1 MKLKNCSEKRK
12 VKISRYAEVIVDVP
26 AMQTN
31 HPFTYQIPE
40 KFQDFLQIGM
50 RVVVEFGNGNRKI
63 QGFVTGLTDEY
74 SGEHQLKSVIDVL
87 DLNPVLSDE
96 AMAMADWL
104 TQRTFAFKIRCLQV
118 MLPNAMRASY
128 RKTLKLTGKNITPD
142 LATLFDHQSEVEFN
156 PQKLT
161 SSQLNQIEKL
171 RKANQVEIVYHV
183 DDRAK
188 SKLVWAFKAQMTV
201 EELQTAKKTL
211 RKNAAKRKRLLDF
224 LITNHE
230 QEFVQSDVT
239 RENNFTASDL
249 KTAAQKG
256 WITRYQ
262 IEKYRNPYQIDKVQP
277 STPKKLT
284 AEQAQATN
292 AVDQAIDEDQAA
304 TFLLEGVTGSG
315 KTEVYLQIIQ
325 HALAQGKSALM
336 LVPEISL
343 TPQIV
348 RQFKARFGD
357 QVALLHSALSDGER
371 YDEWRR
377 IEKGDAQVVVG
388 ARSAI
393 FAPIKNLGVI
403 IMDEEHETS
412 YKQEDMPRYHAR
424 DVAQWRGQYHHCPV
438 VLGSATPSLESRARA
453 QKGVY
458 QWLRLTKRINGKD
471 LPHVQLVDMR
481 QAGRYAPTTDIS
493 QELATE
499 IQKKLALNEQVVL
512 MLNRRGYS
520 SFLMCRECGEVIK
533 CPNCDISL
541 TYHKDTNSLKCH
553 YCGHEEPVPQV
564 CPNCHSKAVRYFG
577 TGTQRVEKE
586 LTELFPTARVLR
598 MDVDTTRRKGA
609 HERILDEFG
618 KHHADI
624 LLGTQMIAK
633 GLDFP
638 NVTLVGVLNADTSL
652 GLPDFRASERTF
664 QLLTQVSGRAGRAEK
679 EGNVLIQTYNPDH
692 YAIQYAQRQD
702 YEHFFGKEMQV
713 RHQGGYPPYYY
724 TIQITASARTEAD
737 AAQKMFQIRGEIV
750 NYLSQNAVI
759 LGPTPQSIMRINN
772 RYYYQLV
779 IKYKN
784 EPQLENYLQNLL
796 LTSQKEERN
805 GLQIVIDRDPM
816 NFI

>member
-96 AMAMADWL
+96 TMAMADWL

-128 RKTLKLTGKNITPD
+128 RKTLKLTGKITDSD
-142 LATLFDHQSEVEFN
+142 LITLFDHQSEVEFN
-156 PQKLT
+156 PRKLT

-262 IEKYRNPYQIDKVQP
+262 IEKYRNPYQIDQVQP

>member
-1 MKLKNCSEKRK
+1 
-12 VKISRYAEVIVDVP
+12 
-26 AMQTN
+26 MQTN

-74 SGEHQLKSVIDVL
+74 SGEHQLKLVIDVL

-96 AMAMADWL
+96 AMSMADWL

-128 RKTLKLTGKNITPD
+128 RKTLKLTGRNITLD
-142 LATLFDHQSEVEFN
+142 LAILFDHQSEVEFN

-201 EELQTAKKTL
+201 EELQTDKKTL
-211 RKNAAKRKRLLDF
+211 RKNAAKQKRLLDF

-239 RENNFTASDL
+239 RENNFTVNDL
-249 KTAAQKG
+249 KVAAEKG

-262 IEKYRNPYQIDKVQP
+262 IEKYRNPYQIDQVQP

-292 AVDQAIDEDQAA
+292 AVDQAIDEKQAA

-403 IMDEEHETS
+403 IMDEEHEIS

-424 DVAQWRGQYHHCPV
+424 DVAQWRGLYHHCPV

-481 QAGRYAPTTDIS
+481 QAVRCAPTTDIS

-499 IQKKLALNEQVVL
+499 IQKKLALNEQIVL

-586 LTELFPTARVLR
+586 LTELFPTARILR

-679 EGNVLIQTYNPDH
+679 NGNVLIQTYNPDH

-713 RHQGGYPPYYY
+713 RHQVGYPPYYY

>member
-1 MKLKNCSEKRK
+1 
-12 VKISRYAEVIVDVP
+12 
-26 AMQTN
+26 MQTN

-63 QGFVTGLTDEY
+63 QGFVMGLTDEY

-128 RKTLKLTGKNITPD
+128 RKTLKLIGKNITPD
-142 LATLFDHQSEVEFN
+142 LATLFDYQSEVEFN
-156 PQKLT
+156 PQRLT

-211 RKNAAKRKRLLDF
+211 RKNATKRKRLLDF

>member
-1 MKLKNCSEKRK
+1 
-12 VKISRYAEVIVDVP
+12 
-26 AMQTN
+26 MQTN
-31 HPFTYQIPE
+31 HPFTYQIPV

-128 RKTLKLTGKNITPD
+128 RKTLKLTGKNIIPD
-142 LATLFDHQSEVEFN
+142 LATLFDHQNEVEFN

-211 RKNAAKRKRLLDF
+211 RKNAAKQKRLLDF

-239 RENNFTASDL
+239 RKNNFTANDL
-249 KTAAQKG
+249 KVAAEKG

-262 IEKYRNPYQIDKVQP
+262 VEKYRNPYQIGQVQP

-292 AVDQAIDEDQAA
+292 AVDQAIDEKQAA

-481 QAGRYAPTTDIS
+481 QAGRYAPTTNIS

-586 LTELFPTARVLR
+586 LTELFPTARILR

-750 NYLSQNAVI
+750 NYLSQKAVI

>member
-1 MKLKNCSEKRK
+1 
-12 VKISRYAEVIVDVP
+12 
-26 AMQTN
+26 MQTN
-31 HPFTYQIPE
+31 HPFTYQIPV

-128 RKTLKLTGKNITPD
+128 RKTLKLTGKITDSD
-142 LATLFDHQSEVEFN
+142 LATLFDHQNEVEFN

-188 SKLVWAFKAQMTV
+188 SKLVWAFRAQMAV
-201 EELQTAKKTL
+201 EELQAAKKTV
-211 RKNAAKRKRLLDF
+211 RKNAAKQKRLLDF

-262 IEKYRNPYQIDKVQP
+262 VEKYRNPYQIGQVQP

-292 AVDQAIDEDQAA
+292 AVDQAIDEKQAA

-471 LPHVQLVDMR
+471 LPQVQLVDMR

-586 LTELFPTARVLR
+586 LTELFPTARILR

>member
-201 EELQTAKKTL
+201 EELQTAKKML

-239 RENNFTASDL
+239 RKNNFTASDL

>member
-1 MKLKNCSEKRK
+1 
-12 VKISRYAEVIVDVP
+12 
-26 AMQTN
+26 MQTN
-31 HPFTYQIPE
+31 HPFTYQIPA

-128 RKTLKLTGKNITPD
+128 RKTLKLTGEITD
-142 LATLFDHQSEVEFN
+142 SNLATLFDHQSEVEFN

-171 RKANQVEIVYHV
+171 RKANQIEIVYHV

-201 EELQTAKKTL
+201 EELQKAKKAL
-211 RKNAAKRKRLLDF
+211 RKNAAKQKRLLDF

-239 RENNFTASDL
+239 RENNFTANDL
-249 KTAAQKG
+249 KVAAEKE

-262 IEKYRNPYQIDKVQP
+262 IEKYRNPYQIDQVQP

-292 AVDQAIDEDQAA
+292 AVDQAIDEKQAA

>member
-1 MKLKNCSEKRK
+1 
-12 VKISRYAEVIVDVP
+12 
-26 AMQTN
+26 MQTN

-128 RKTLKLTGKNITPD
+128 RKTLKLIGKNITPD

-156 PQKLT
+156 PQRLT

-201 EELQTAKKTL
+201 EELQKAKKAV
-211 RKNAAKRKRLLDF
+211 RKNAAKQKRWRDF

-239 RENNFTASDL
+239 RENNFTANDL
-249 KTAAQKG
+249 KVAAEKG

-262 IEKYRNPYQIDKVQP
+262 VEKYRNPYQIGQVQP

-292 AVDQAIDEDQAA
+292 AVDQAIDEKQAA

-471 LPHVQLVDMR
+471 LPQVQLVDMR

-586 LTELFPTARVLR
+586 LTELFPTARILR

>member
-1 MKLKNCSEKRK
+1 
-12 VKISRYAEVIVDVP
+12 
-26 AMQTN
+26 MQTN

-128 RKTLKLTGKNITPD
+128 RKTLKLTGKITDSD
-142 LATLFDHQSEVEFN
+142 LATLFDHQSEIEFN

-171 RKANQVEIVYHV
+171 RKASQVEIVYHV

-211 RKNAAKRKRLLDF
+211 RKNAAKQKRLLDF

-239 RENNFTASDL
+239 RKNNFTASDL

-586 LTELFPTARVLR
+586 LTELFPTARILR

>member
-1 MKLKNCSEKRK
+1 
-12 VKISRYAEVIVDVP
+12 
-26 AMQTN
+26 MQTN
-31 HPFTYQIPE
+31 HPFTYQIPA

-128 RKTLKLTGKNITPD
+128 RKTLKLTGEITD
-142 LATLFDHQSEVEFN
+142 SNLATLFDHQSEVEFN

-171 RKANQVEIVYHV
+171 RKANQIEIVYHV

-211 RKNAAKRKRLLDF
+211 RKNAAKQKRLLDF

-239 RENNFTASDL
+239 RENNFTANDL
-249 KTAAQKG
+249 KVAAEKE

-262 IEKYRNPYQIDKVQP
+262 IEKYRNPYQIDQVQP

-292 AVDQAIDEDQAA
+292 AVDQAIDEKQAA

>member
-1 MKLKNCSEKRK
+1 M
-12 VKISRYAEVIVDVP
+12 SRYAEVIVDVP

-31 HPFTYQIPE
+31 HPFTYQIPA

-142 LATLFDHQSEVEFN
+142 LATLFDHQNEVEFN

-211 RKNAAKRKRLLDF
+211 RKNAAKQKRLLDF

-239 RENNFTASDL
+239 RKNNFTANDL
-249 KTAAQKG
+249 KVAAEKG

-262 IEKYRNPYQIDKVQP
+262 VEKYRNPYQIGQVQP

-292 AVDQAIDEDQAA
+292 AVDQAIDEKQAA

-471 LPHVQLVDMR
+471 LPQVQLVDMR

-586 LTELFPTARVLR
+586 LTELFPTARILR

-737 AAQKMFQIRGEIV
+737 AAQKMFQICGEIV

>member
-1 MKLKNCSEKRK
+1 
-12 VKISRYAEVIVDVP
+12 
-26 AMQTN
+26 MQTN

-171 RKANQVEIVYHV
+171 RKANQIEIVYHV

-211 RKNAAKRKRLLDF
+211 RKNAAKQKRLLDF

-239 RENNFTASDL
+239 RENNFTANDL
-249 KTAAQKG
+249 KVAAEKE

-262 IEKYRNPYQIDKVQP
+262 IEKYRNPYQIDQVQP

-292 AVDQAIDEDQAA
+292 AVDQAIDEKQAA

>member
-1 MKLKNCSEKRK
+1 
-12 VKISRYAEVIVDVP
+12 
-26 AMQTN
+26 MQTN
-31 HPFTYQIPE
+31 HPFTYQIPV

-128 RKTLKLTGKNITPD
+128 CKTLKLIGKNITPD

-171 RKANQVEIVYHV
+171 RKANQIEIVYHV

-211 RKNAAKRKRLLDF
+211 RKNAAKQKRLLDF

-239 RENNFTASDL
+239 RENNFTANDL
-249 KTAAQKG
+249 KVAAEKG

-262 IEKYRNPYQIDKVQP
+262 IEKYRNPYQIDQVQP

-292 AVDQAIDEDQAA
+292 AVDQAIDEKKAA

-586 LTELFPTARVLR
+586 LTELFPTARILR

-724 TIQITASARTEAD
+724 TIQITASARTEAA

-750 NYLSQNAVI
+750 NYLSQKAVI

>member
-1 MKLKNCSEKRK
+1 
-12 VKISRYAEVIVDVP
+12 
-26 AMQTN
+26 MQTN
-31 HPFTYQIPE
+31 HPFTYQIPA

-128 RKTLKLTGKNITPD
+128 RKTLKLTGKITD
-142 LATLFDHQSEVEFN
+142 SNLATLFDHQSEVEFN
-156 PQKLT
+156 PRKLT

>member
-128 RKTLKLTGKNITPD
+128 RKTLKLTGKITDSD
-142 LATLFDHQSEVEFN
+142 LITLFDHQSEVEFN
-156 PQKLT
+156 PRKLT

-201 EELQTAKKTL
+201 EELQTAKKTV

>member
-1 MKLKNCSEKRK
+1 M
-12 VKISRYAEVIVDVP
+12 
-26 AMQTN
+26 
-31 HPFTYQIPE
+31 
-40 KFQDFLQIGM
+40 
-50 RVVVEFGNGNRKI
+50 
-63 QGFVTGLTDEY
+63 
-74 SGEHQLKSVIDVL
+74 
-87 DLNPVLSDE
+87 
-96 AMAMADWL
+96 
-104 TQRTFAFKIRCLQV
+104 
-118 MLPNAMRASY
+118 
-128 RKTLKLTGKNITPD
+128 
-142 LATLFDHQSEVEFN
+142 
-156 PQKLT
+156 
-161 SSQLNQIEKL
+161 
-171 RKANQVEIVYHV
+171 RKANQIEIVYHV

-211 RKNAAKRKRLLDF
+211 RKNAAKQKRLLDF

-239 RENNFTASDL
+239 RENNFTANDL
-249 KTAAQKG
+249 KVAAEKE

-262 IEKYRNPYQIDKVQP
+262 IEKYRNPYQIDQVQP

-292 AVDQAIDEDQAA
+292 AVDQAIDEKQAA

>member
-1 MKLKNCSEKRK
+1 
-12 VKISRYAEVIVDVP
+12 
-26 AMQTN
+26 MQTN
-31 HPFTYQIPE
+31 HPFTYQIPV

-128 RKTLKLTGKNITPD
+128 RKTLKLTGKNIIPD
-142 LATLFDHQSEVEFN
+142 LATLFDHQNEVEFN

-211 RKNAAKRKRLLDF
+211 RKNAAKQKRLLDF

-239 RENNFTASDL
+239 RKNNFTANDL
-249 KTAAQKG
+249 KVAAEKG

-262 IEKYRNPYQIDKVQP
+262 VEKYRNPYQIGQVQP

-292 AVDQAIDEDQAA
+292 AVDQAIDEKQAA

-471 LPHVQLVDMR
+471 LPQVQLVDMR

-586 LTELFPTARVLR
+586 LTELFPTARILR

>member
-1 MKLKNCSEKRK
+1 
-12 VKISRYAEVIVDVP
+12 
-26 AMQTN
+26 MQTN

-128 RKTLKLTGKNITPD
+128 RKTLKLTGKNIIPD
-142 LATLFDHQSEVEFN
+142 LATLFDHQNEVEFN

-211 RKNAAKRKRLLDF
+211 RKNAAKQKRLLDF

>member
-128 RKTLKLTGKNITPD
+128 RKTLKLTGKITDSD
-142 LATLFDHQSEVEFN
+142 LITLFDHQSEVEFN
-156 PQKLT
+156 PRKLT

-586 LTELFPTARVLR
+586 LTELFPTARILR

>member
-1 MKLKNCSEKRK
+1 
-12 VKISRYAEVIVDVP
+12 
-26 AMQTN
+26 MQTN

-128 RKTLKLTGKNITPD
+128 RKTLKLIGKNITPD

-156 PQKLT
+156 PQRLT

-201 EELQTAKKTL
+201 EELQKAKKAL
-211 RKNAAKRKRLLDF
+211 RKNAAKQKRLLDF

-239 RENNFTASDL
+239 RENNFTANDL
-249 KTAAQKG
+249 KVAAEKG

-262 IEKYRNPYQIDKVQP
+262 IEKYRNPYQIDQVQP

-292 AVDQAIDEDQAA
+292 AVDQAIDEKQAA

-471 LPHVQLVDMR
+471 LPQVQLVDMR

-586 LTELFPTARVLR
+586 LTELFPTARILR

-759 LGPTPQSIMRINN
+759 LGPTTQSIIRINN
-772 RYYYQLV
+772 LYYYQLV

>member
-1 MKLKNCSEKRK
+1 
-12 VKISRYAEVIVDVP
+12 
-26 AMQTN
+26 MQTN
-31 HPFTYQIPE
+31 HPFTYQIPA

-128 RKTLKLTGKNITPD
+128 RKTLKLTGEITD
-142 LATLFDHQSEVEFN
+142 SNLATLFDHQSEVEFN

-171 RKANQVEIVYHV
+171 RKANQIEIVYHV

-201 EELQTAKKTL
+201 EELRTAKKTL
-211 RKNAAKRKRLLDF
+211 RKNAAKQKRLLDF

-239 RENNFTASDL
+239 RENNFTANDL
-249 KTAAQKG
+249 KVAAEKG

-262 IEKYRNPYQIDKVQP
+262 IEKYRNPYQIDQVQP

-292 AVDQAIDEDQAA
+292 AVDQAIDEKQAA

-586 LTELFPTARVLR
+586 LTELFPTARILR

>member
-1 MKLKNCSEKRK
+1 
-12 VKISRYAEVIVDVP
+12 
-26 AMQTN
+26 MQTN

-201 EELQTAKKTL
+201 EELQTAKKML

-239 RENNFTASDL
+239 RKNNFTASDL

-493 QELATE
+493 RELATE

>member
-1 MKLKNCSEKRK
+1 
-12 VKISRYAEVIVDVP
+12 
-26 AMQTN
+26 MQTN
-31 HPFTYQIPE
+31 HPFTYQIPA

-128 RKTLKLTGKNITPD
+128 RKTLKLTGKNITSD
-142 LATLFDHQSEVEFN
+142 LATLFDHQNEVEFN

-211 RKNAAKRKRLLDF
+211 RKNAAKQKRLLDF

-239 RENNFTASDL
+239 RENNFTANDL
-249 KTAAQKG
+249 KVAAEKG

-262 IEKYRNPYQIDKVQP
+262 IEKYRNPYQIDQVQP

-292 AVDQAIDEDQAA
+292 AVDQAIDEKQAA

-471 LPHVQLVDMR
+471 LPQVQLVDMR

-586 LTELFPTARVLR
+586 LTELFPTARILR

>member
-1 MKLKNCSEKRK
+1 
-12 VKISRYAEVIVDVP
+12 
-26 AMQTN
+26 MQTN

-128 RKTLKLTGKNITPD
+128 RKTLKLIGKNITPD

-156 PQKLT
+156 PQRLT

-201 EELQTAKKTL
+201 EELQKAKKAL
-211 RKNAAKRKRLLDF
+211 RKNAAKQKRLLDF
-224 LITNHE
+224 LIINHE

-239 RENNFTASDL
+239 RENNFTANDL
-249 KTAAQKG
+249 KVAAEKG

-262 IEKYRNPYQIDKVQP
+262 IEKYRNPYQIDQVQP
-277 STPKKLT
+277 SMPKKLT
-284 AEQAQATN
+284 AEQAQAMN
-292 AVDQAIDEDQAA
+292 AVDQAIDEKKAA

-564 CPNCHSKAVRYFG
+564 CPNCHNKAVRYFG

-586 LTELFPTARVLR
+586 LTELFPTARILR

>member
-1 MKLKNCSEKRK
+1 
-12 VKISRYAEVIVDVP
+12 
-26 AMQTN
+26 MQTN
-31 HPFTYQIPE
+31 HPFTYQIPA

-128 RKTLKLTGKNITPD
+128 RKTLKLTGEITD
-142 LATLFDHQSEVEFN
+142 SNLATLFDHQSEVEFN

-171 RKANQVEIVYHV
+171 RKANQIEIVYHV

-201 EELQTAKKTL
+201 EELRTAKKTL
-211 RKNAAKRKRLLDF
+211 RKNAAKQKRLLDF

-239 RENNFTASDL
+239 RENNFTANDL
-249 KTAAQKG
+249 KVAAEKG

-262 IEKYRNPYQIDKVQP
+262 IEKYRNPYQIDQVQP

-292 AVDQAIDEDQAA
+292 AVDQAIDEKQAA

-586 LTELFPTARVLR
+586 LTELFPTARILR

-796 LTSQKEERN
+796 LTSQKKERN

>member
-1 MKLKNCSEKRK
+1 
-12 VKISRYAEVIVDVP
+12 
-26 AMQTN
+26 MQTN

-128 RKTLKLTGKNITPD
+128 RKTLKLTGKNIIPD
-142 LATLFDHQSEVEFN
+142 LATLFDHQNEVEFN

-211 RKNAAKRKRLLDF
+211 RKNAAKQKRLLDF

-239 RENNFTASDL
+239 RKNNFTANDL
-249 KTAAQKG
+249 KVAAEKG

-262 IEKYRNPYQIDKVQP
+262 VEKYRNPYQIGQVQP

-292 AVDQAIDEDQAA
+292 AVDQAIDEKQAA

-471 LPHVQLVDMR
+471 LPQVQLVDMR

-586 LTELFPTARVLR
+586 LTELFPTARILR

>member
-1 MKLKNCSEKRK
+1 
-12 VKISRYAEVIVDVP
+12 
-26 AMQTN
+26 
-31 HPFTYQIPE
+31 
-40 KFQDFLQIGM
+40 
-50 RVVVEFGNGNRKI
+50 
-63 QGFVTGLTDEY
+63 
-74 SGEHQLKSVIDVL
+74 
-87 DLNPVLSDE
+87 
-96 AMAMADWL
+96 
-104 TQRTFAFKIRCLQV
+104 
-118 MLPNAMRASY
+118 
-128 RKTLKLTGKNITPD
+128 
-142 LATLFDHQSEVEFN
+142 
-156 PQKLT
+156 
-161 SSQLNQIEKL
+161 
-171 RKANQVEIVYHV
+171 
-183 DDRAK
+183 
-188 SKLVWAFKAQMTV
+188 MTV

-211 RKNAAKRKRLLDF
+211 RKNAAKQKRLLDF

-239 RENNFTASDL
+239 RENNFTANDL
-249 KTAAQKG
+249 KVAAEKE

-262 IEKYRNPYQIDKVQP
+262 IEKYRNPYQIDQVQP

-292 AVDQAIDEDQAA
+292 AVDQAIDEKQAA

>member
-1 MKLKNCSEKRK
+1 
-12 VKISRYAEVIVDVP
+12 
-26 AMQTN
+26 MQTN
-31 HPFTYQIPE
+31 HPFTYQIPA

-128 RKTLKLTGKNITPD
+128 RKTLKLTGEITD
-142 LATLFDHQSEVEFN
+142 SNLATLFDHQSEVEFN

-171 RKANQVEIVYHV
+171 RKANQIEIVYHV

-211 RKNAAKRKRLLDF
+211 RKNAAKQKRLLDF

-239 RENNFTASDL
+239 RENNFTANDL
-249 KTAAQKG
+249 KVAAEKE

-262 IEKYRNPYQIDKVQP
+262 IEKYRNPYQIDQVQP

-292 AVDQAIDEDQAA
+292 AVDQAIDEKQAA

-471 LPHVQLVDMR
+471 LPQVQLVDMR

>member
-1 MKLKNCSEKRK
+1 
-12 VKISRYAEVIVDVP
+12 
-26 AMQTN
+26 MQTN
-31 HPFTYQIPE
+31 HPFTYQIPV

-128 RKTLKLTGKNITPD
+128 RKTLKLTGKNIIPD
-142 LATLFDHQSEVEFN
+142 LATLFDHQNEVEFN

-211 RKNAAKRKRLLDF
+211 RKNAAKQKRLLDF

-239 RENNFTASDL
+239 RENNFTANDL
-249 KTAAQKG
+249 KVAAEKG

-262 IEKYRNPYQIDKVQP
+262 IEKYRNPYQIDQVQP

-292 AVDQAIDEDQAA
+292 AVDQAIDEKQAA

-471 LPHVQLVDMR
+471 LPQVQLVDMR

-586 LTELFPTARVLR
+586 LTELFPTARILR

>member
-128 RKTLKLTGKNITPD
+128 RKTLKLTGKITDSD
-142 LATLFDHQSEVEFN
+142 LATLFDHQSEIEFN

-183 DDRAK
+183 DDRAR

-211 RKNAAKRKRLLDF
+211 RKNAAKQKRLLDF

-230 QEFVQSDVT
+230 QEFAQSDVT

-586 LTELFPTARVLR
+586 LTELFPTARILR

>member
-1 MKLKNCSEKRK
+1 
-12 VKISRYAEVIVDVP
+12 
-26 AMQTN
+26 MQTN

-96 AMAMADWL
+96 TMAMADWL

-128 RKTLKLTGKNITPD
+128 RKTLKLTGKITDSD
-142 LATLFDHQSEVEFN
+142 LITLFDHQSEVEFN
-156 PQKLT
+156 PRKLT

-262 IEKYRNPYQIDKVQP
+262 IEKYRNPYQIDQVQP

>member
-1 MKLKNCSEKRK
+1 M
-12 VKISRYAEVIVDVP
+12 
-26 AMQTN
+26 
-31 HPFTYQIPE
+31 
-40 KFQDFLQIGM
+40 
-50 RVVVEFGNGNRKI
+50 
-63 QGFVTGLTDEY
+63 
-74 SGEHQLKSVIDVL
+74 
-87 DLNPVLSDE
+87 
-96 AMAMADWL
+96 
-104 TQRTFAFKIRCLQV
+104 
-118 MLPNAMRASY
+118 
-128 RKTLKLTGKNITPD
+128 
-142 LATLFDHQSEVEFN
+142 
-156 PQKLT
+156 
-161 SSQLNQIEKL
+161 

>member
-1 MKLKNCSEKRK
+1 
-12 VKISRYAEVIVDVP
+12 
-26 AMQTN
+26 MQTN
-31 HPFTYQIPE
+31 HPFTYQIPV

-128 RKTLKLTGKNITPD
+128 RKTLKLTGKNIIPD
-142 LATLFDHQSEVEFN
+142 LATLFDHQNEVEFN

-211 RKNAAKRKRLLDF
+211 RKNAAKQKRLLDF

-239 RENNFTASDL
+239 RKNNFTANDL
-249 KTAAQKG
+249 KVAAEKG

-262 IEKYRNPYQIDKVQP
+262 VEKYRNPYQIGQVQP

-292 AVDQAIDEDQAA
+292 AVDQAIDEKQAA

-471 LPHVQLVDMR
+471 LPQVQLVDMR

-586 LTELFPTARVLR
+586 LTELFPTARILR

-784 EPQLENYLQNLL
+784 EPQLENYLQNLV

>member
-1 MKLKNCSEKRK
+1 
-12 VKISRYAEVIVDVP
+12 
-26 AMQTN
+26 MQTN
-31 HPFTYQIPE
+31 HPFTYKIPE
-40 KFQDFLQIGM
+40 KFRDFLQIGM

-63 QGFVTGLTDEY
+63 QGFVTGLKDEN
-74 SGEHQLKSVIDVL
+74 EEERQLKSIIDVL
-87 DLNPVLSDE
+87 DLNPVLNQE
-96 AMAMADWL
+96 ALELAEWL
-104 TQRTFAFKIRCLQV
+104 AQYTFAFKIRCLQV

-128 RKTLKLTGKNITPD
+128 DKTLKLTGKVDDSQIND
-142 LATLFDHQSEVEFN
+142 LFGSQSEIEFD

-161 SSQLNQIEKL
+161 STQLRQINQL
-171 RKANQVEIVYHV
+171 RKQNKVEVVYHV
-183 DDRAK
+183 KDRAK
-188 SKLVWAFKAQMTV
+188 SKKVWAFRAKMSV
-201 EELQTAKKTL
+201 NELRESQKNI
-211 RKNAAKRKRLLDF
+211 RKNALKQQRLIEF

-239 RENNFTASDL
+239 RTENFTANDL
-249 KTAAQKG
+249 KAAEEKG
-256 WITRYQ
+256 WLTRFQ
-262 IEKYRNPYQIDKVQP
+262 LEKYRNPYQIDQVDP
-277 STPKKLT
+277 STPRTLT
-284 AEQAQATN
+284 PEQAVVTS
-292 AVDQAIDEDQAA
+292 AVDNAIDEQQAQ

-325 HALAQGKSALM
+325 HALEEGKTALM

-377 IEKGDAQVVVG
+377 IERGEAQVVVG

-403 IMDEEHETS
+403 IMDEEHEAS

-424 DVAQWRGQYHHCPV
+424 DVAQWRSKYHHCPV

-458 QWLRLTKRINGKD
+458 QWLRLTKRINGKS
-471 LPHVQLVDMR
+471 LPQVKLVDMR
-481 QAGRYAPTTDIS
+481 QALKNAPQADIS
-493 QELATE
+493 QELAVA
-499 IQKKLALNEQVVL
+499 IQKKLALHEQVIL

-553 YCGHEEPVPQV
+553 YCGHEEPVPV
-564 CPNCHSKAVRYFG
+564 KCPNCQSKAIRYFG
-577 TGTQRVEKE
+577 TGTQKVEKE
-586 LTELFPTARVLR
+586 LTELFPDARILR
-598 MDVDTTRRKGA
+598 MDVDTTRRKGS

-618 KHHADI
+618 KQNADI

-679 EGNVLIQTYNPDH
+679 EGEVLIQTFNPEH
-692 YAIQYAQRQD
+692 YAIQDAQKQD
-702 YEHFFGKEMQV
+702 YERFFRKEMAV
-713 RHQGGYPPYYY
+713 RHHGGYPPYYY
-724 TIQITASARTEAD
+724 TIQITTSDRTEAG
-737 AAQKMFQIRGEIV
+737 AAQKIFKIRGEIA
-750 NYLSQNAVI
+750 NYLSQNALI
-759 LGPTPQSIMRINN
+759 LGPTPQSITRINN

-779 IKYKN
+779 IKYKR
-784 EPQLENYLQNLL
+784 EPQLEKYLQQLL
-796 LTSQKEERN
+796 LTSQKEERS
-805 GLQIVIDRDPM
+805 GLKLVIDRDPM